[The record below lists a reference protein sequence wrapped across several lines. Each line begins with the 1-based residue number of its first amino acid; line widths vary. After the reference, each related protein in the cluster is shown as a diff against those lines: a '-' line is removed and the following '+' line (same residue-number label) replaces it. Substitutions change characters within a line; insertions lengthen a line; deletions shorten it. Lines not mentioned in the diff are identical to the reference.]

1 MKNKK
6 ATINPKNKDNEC
18 FKYAITV
25 ALNHE
30 RIKKDPQRISKIKP
44 FIDQYN
50 WKEIEFPSHSKDW
63 KKFEQNNK
71 TIALN
76 IFYAPCNTEKK

>member
-1 MKNKK
+1 M
-6 ATINPKNKDNEC
+6 

-30 RIKKDPQRISKIKP
+30 RIKNYPERTSNLNP

-50 WKEIEFPSHSKDW
+50 WKEIEFPSHPKDW
-63 KKFEQNNK
+63 KKF
-71 TIALN
+71 
-76 IFYAPCNTEKK
+76 